1 MSAKSV
7 TISRKELQ
15 NISIIL
21 TRSIFKDVENITIE
35 ESGSIA
41 GLGSILTLS
50 FDGFIIEYDKY
61 ITIKNDIKKYIIDL
75 CQILILIIFL

>member
-21 TRSIFKDVENITIE
+21 TRNIFKDVENITIE
-35 ESGSIA
+35 DSGSIA

-50 FDGFIIEYDKY
+50 FEH
-61 ITIKNDIKKYIIDL
+61 TIGGIKGTFSTEISGVETW
-75 CQILILIIFL
+75 

>member
-7 TISRKELQ
+7 TISKKELQ
-15 NISIIL
+15 NISNIF

-35 ESGSIA
+35 DSGSIA

-50 FDGFIIEYDKY
+50 FEH
-61 ITIKNDIKKYIIDL
+61 TIGGIKGTFSTEISGVETW
-75 CQILILIIFL
+75 

>member
-35 ESGSIA
+35 DSGSIA
-41 GLGSILTLS
+41 GLGSILTVS
-50 FDGFIIEYDKY
+50 FDH
-61 ITIKNDIKKYIIDL
+61 TIGGIKGTFSTEISGVDTW
-75 CQILILIIFL
+75 

>member
-21 TRSIFKDVENITIE
+21 TRNIFKDVENITIE

-41 GLGSILTLS
+41 GLGSILTVS
-50 FDGFIIEYDKY
+50 FDH
-61 ITIKNDIKKYIIDL
+61 TIGGIKGTFSTEISGVETW
-75 CQILILIIFL
+75 

>member
-35 ESGSIA
+35 DSGSIA

-50 FDGFIIEYDKY
+50 FEH
-61 ITIKNDIKKYIIDL
+61 TIGGIKGTFSTEISNEETW
-75 CQILILIIFL
+75 

>member
-50 FDGFIIEYDKY
+50 FGH
-61 ITIKNDIKKYIIDL
+61 TIGGIKGTFSTEISGVETW
-75 CQILILIIFL
+75 

>member
-21 TRSIFKDVENITIE
+21 TRNIFKDVENITIE

-50 FDGFIIEYDKY
+50 FGH
-61 ITIKNDIKKYIIDL
+61 TIGGIKGTFSTEISGVETW
-75 CQILILIIFL
+75 

>member
-1 MSAKSV
+1 MSSKSV

-35 ESGSIA
+35 DSGSIA

-50 FDGFIIEYDKY
+50 FDH
-61 ITIKNDIKKYIIDL
+61 TIGGIKGTFSTEISGVETW
-75 CQILILIIFL
+75 

>member
-21 TRSIFKDVENITIE
+21 TRNIFKDVENITIE

-50 FDGFIIEYDKY
+50 FDH
-61 ITIKNDIKKYIIDL
+61 TIGGIKGTFSTEISGVETW
-75 CQILILIIFL
+75 

>member
-21 TRSIFKDVENITIE
+21 TRNIFKDVENITIE
-35 ESGSIA
+35 DSGSIA

-50 FDGFIIEYDKY
+50 FDH
-61 ITIKNDIKKYIIDL
+61 TIGGIKGTFSTEISGVETW
-75 CQILILIIFL
+75 

>member
-35 ESGSIA
+35 DSGSIA

-50 FDGFIIEYDKY
+50 FEH
-61 ITIKNDIKKYIIDL
+61 TIGGIKGTFSTEISGVETW
-75 CQILILIIFL
+75 

>member
-41 GLGSILTLS
+41 GLGSILTVS
-50 FDGFIIEYDKY
+50 FDH
-61 ITIKNDIKKYIIDL
+61 TIGGIKGTFSTEISGVETW
-75 CQILILIIFL
+75 

>member
-7 TISRKELQ
+7 TISKKELQ
-15 NISIIL
+15 NISNIL

-35 ESGSIA
+35 DSGSIA

-50 FDGFIIEYDKY
+50 FDH
-61 ITIKNDIKKYIIDL
+61 TIGGIKGRFSTEISGVETW
-75 CQILILIIFL
+75 